1 MEIQIQI
8 TSQMESEYVERE
20 REFNSKTRLHC
31 KPKESMWNRYHI
43 HKVREWRIKETP
55 SLTLYCRNGGD
66 FNLLTPSSEDER
78 HARNPSNHSKDLPLI
93 HNGTKGAAAAGETN
107 EGQKERNQ
115 PI

>member
-1 MEIQIQI
+1 MENKRDAI
-8 TSQMESEYVERE
+8 
-20 REFNSKTRLHC
+20 FNPLLQ
-31 KPKESMWNRYHI
+31 
-43 HKVREWRIKETP
+43 EWR
-55 SLTLYCRNGGD
+55 D